1 VKRITKDK
9 RSFVSEFAFYILLS
23 LAGFVFL
30 AGGAELLVRG
40 ASRLAA
46 TFNVPSV
53 VIGLTVVA
61 FGTSLPELLVS
72 VIANIQGDG
81 GSEIAIGNIVGSNI
95 GNLGMILGV
104 AGLMA
109 VLPVERHLLRNEYPI
124 LAVVSAIFVVM
135 SWNGSIDRVEGVI
148 LMIGLLGFTY
158 YSYSAQRGT
167 PEEMEH
173 YVDVASAV
181 DHGVGKPSRRPLV
194 DAGLILLGLIGLVLG
209 ARWLIDGAEFI
220 ARSFGISELVIG
232 LTLVAAGTSLPE
244 LATTVIAVMR
254 KEGDIAVGN
263 VVGSNLFNML
273 FIGGL
278 SAVIRPLPVPLHMR
292 WFDFPTMIGL
302 TILVYIFAATNGR
315 RMLRWQGG
323 ILLAIYLSYT
333 IFLFVANGA

>member
-1 VKRITKDK
+1 M
-9 RSFVSEFAFYILLS
+9 SELLLYLLLF
-23 LAGFVFL
+23 LAGFIFL

-72 VIANIQGDG
+72 VIANIQGNG
-81 GSEIAIGNIVGSNI
+81 GSELAIGNIVGSNI
-95 GNLGMILGV
+95 GNLGLILGV

-109 VLPVERHLLRNEYPI
+109 ALPVERHLLRNEYPI
-124 LAVVSAIFVVM
+124 LTVVTALFVVM
-135 SWNGSIDRVEGVI
+135 AWNGSIDRVEGI
-148 LMIGLLGFTY
+148 MLLIGLVGFTY

-173 YVDVASAV
+173 YVDLASAV
-181 DHGVGKPSRRPLV
+181 DQGVGQPSRRPLV
-194 DAGLILLGLIGLVLG
+194 DVGLILVGLVGLVLG
-209 ARWLIDGAEFI
+209 ARWLIDGAQYI

-232 LTLVAAGTSLPE
+232 LTLVAVGTSLPE
-244 LATTVIAVMR
+244 LATTVIAVLR

-278 SAVIRPLPVPLHMR
+278 SAVIRPLPVPLHMHSI
-292 WFDFPTMIGL
+292 DFPTMIG
-302 TILVYIFAATNGR
+302 F
-315 RMLRWQGG
+315 
-323 ILLAIYLSYT
+323 
-333 IFLFVANGA
+333 

>member
-1 VKRITKDK
+1 M
-9 RSFVSEFAFYILLS
+9 SELLLYLLLF
-23 LAGFVFL
+23 LAGFIFL

-72 VIANIQGDG
+72 VIANIQGNG
-81 GSEIAIGNIVGSNI
+81 GSELAIGNIVGSNI
-95 GNLGMILGV
+95 GNLGLILGV

-109 VLPVERHLLRNEYPI
+109 ALPVERHLLRNEYPI
-124 LAVVSAIFVVM
+124 LTVVTAIFVVM
-135 SWNGSIDRVEGVI
+135 AWNGSIDRVEGI
-148 LMIGLLGFTY
+148 MLLIGLVGFTY

-167 PEEMEH
+167 PEEIEH
-173 YVDVASAV
+173 YVDLASAV
-181 DHGVGKPSRRPLV
+181 DQGVGQPSRRPLV
-194 DAGLILLGLIGLVLG
+194 DVGLILVGLIGLVLG
-209 ARWLIDGAEFI
+209 ARWLIDGAQYI

-232 LTLVAAGTSLPE
+232 LTLVAVGTSLPE
-244 LATTVIAVMR
+244 LATTVIAVLR

-292 WFDFPTMIGL
+292 GIDFPTMIGF
-302 TILVYIFAATNGR
+302 TILVFIFAATNKR
-315 RMLRWQGG
+315 HVVRWQGG
-323 ILLAIYLSYT
+323 MLLLLYVSYT
-333 IFLFVANGA
+333 IYLFVANGG